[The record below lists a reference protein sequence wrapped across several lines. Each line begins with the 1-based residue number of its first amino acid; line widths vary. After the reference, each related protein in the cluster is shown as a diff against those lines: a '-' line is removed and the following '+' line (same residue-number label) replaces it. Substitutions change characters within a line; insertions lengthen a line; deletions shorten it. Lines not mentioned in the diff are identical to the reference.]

1 MAIAKMHHFKLY
13 FLRSLNNEFLDFLQD
28 FGDVHLKDL
37 TEETELLDSGL
48 EYFSEDEAILDVR
61 EEIGEIESAINLL
74 SSFQEKKSGLKNLQ
88 EGNKNYSYEDL
99 MQKGAQLD
107 FTSFLLN
114 LSNLNKSIENKKKII
129 ERIENE
135 IHELKPWIDLKVP
148 SKAIEK
154 TKHVNFIT
162 GYVLSAQFESLKEDL
177 KNFQYSLVER
187 IGQDDKNSY
196 ILAVVEESELSKMT
210 DLLRKYSFY
219 EEAVKTEKSPAQD
232 IKAKEKEIETLK
244 SEIKEIENKYRSMTE
259 DLDNL
264 KLRYEYLKQVEEK
277 LSSVDNFLATK
288 KVSVI
293 EGYVNS
299 KNADNFQR
307 RLSKNFPK
315 NYYLEMNEADKDD
328 PNVPIE
334 LENNKFVSVFEPL
347 TEMYSMPR
355 YNEVDPTPF
364 LAPFYWLFFGM
375 MIADAGYGLLLVIG
389 TYVLLRFNLSDSM
402 RKNIKFFNY
411 LGYSTILWGLVY
423 GSVFGGAINI
433 PQLIDPAGDYMTV
446 LIISIALGA
455 VHMFL
460 GMAMKAYVL
469 IRDGHSIDAFFDV
482 FSWYMVLL
490 GAIYMILAGPLSLPG
505 KNIAKYIMIAGMLI
519 IVFFTGREAKS
530 PVGRIA
536 SGAYNLYGISS
547 WLGDFVSYLRLM
559 ALGLAGGFIGV
570 AINMIAGTVAS
581 SGLVGIIF
589 AAVIFVGGQIFNLAL
604 SALSAYVHTLR
615 LTFVEFFG
623 KFYEGGG
630 KKFNRVRKETKYINI
645 KK

>member
-315 NYYLEMNEADKDD
+315 NYYLEMNEADKDN

>member
-48 EYFSEDEAILDVR
+48 EYFSEDEIILDVR

-74 SSFQEKKSGLKNLQ
+74 SSYEEKKSGLKNLQ

-114 LSNLNKSIENKKKII
+114 LSNLNNSIENKKKII

-135 IHELKPWIDLKVP
+135 IHELKPWIDLKLP

-177 KNFQYSLVER
+177 KDFQYSLVER

-196 ILAVVEESELSKMT
+196 ILAVVEESELSKMI
-210 DLLRKYSFY
+210 DLLRRYSFY
-219 EEAVKTEKSPAQD
+219 EEAVKTEKNPAQD
-232 IKAKEKEIETLK
+232 IRAKEKEIETLNN
-244 SEIKEIENKYRSMTE
+244 EIKEIENKYRSMAE
-259 DLDNL
+259 ELDNL
-264 KLRYEYLKQVEEK
+264 KLRYEYLNQVEEK
-277 LSSVDNFLATK
+277 LASVDNFLATK

-307 RLSKNFPK
+307 RLNKNFPK
-315 NYYLEMNEADKDD
+315 DYYLEMNEADKDD

-375 MIADAGYGLLLVIG
+375 MIADAGYGLLLLIG

-411 LGYSTILWGLVY
+411 LGYSTILWGLIY
-423 GSVFGGAINI
+423 GSVFGGAIEI

-482 FSWYMVLL
+482 FSWYMVLI

-505 KNIAKYIMIAGMLI
+505 RNIAKYVMIAGMLI

-530 PVGRIA
+530 PVGRLA

-589 AAVIFVGGQIFNLAL
+589 AAVIFVGGQLFNLAL

>member
-13 FLRSLNNEFLDFLQD
+13 FLRSLNSEFLDFLQD

-74 SSFQEKKSGLKNLQ
+74 SSYQEKKSGLKNLQ

-99 MQKGAQLD
+99 MTKGAQLD
-107 FTSFLLN
+107 FTRFLLN
-114 LSNLNKSIENKKKII
+114 LSNLNNSIENKKKII

-135 IHELKPWIDLKVP
+135 ILDLKPWIDLKVP

-162 GYVLSAQFESLKEDL
+162 GYILSAQYESLKEDL
-177 KNFQYSLVER
+177 KDLQYGLVER
-187 IGQDDKNSY
+187 VGQDDKNSY
-196 ILAVVEESELSKMT
+196 ILAIVEESELSKMT
-210 DLLRKYSFY
+210 ELLRKYSFY
-219 EEAVKTEKSPAQD
+219 EETVKTEKNPAQD
-232 IKAKEKEIETLK
+232 IKAKEKEIETLND
-244 SEIKEIENKYRSMTE
+244 EIKEIENKYRSMTE

-264 KLRYEYLKQVEEK
+264 KLRYEYLKQVEKK
-277 LSSVDNFLATK
+277 LASVDNFLATK

-293 EGYVNS
+293 EGYVAS
-299 KNADNFQR
+299 KNADIFQR
-307 RLSKNFPK
+307 RLRKNFPK
-315 NYYLEMNEADKDD
+315 DYYLEISEADKED

-375 MIADAGYGLLLVIG
+375 MIADAGYGLLLLIG

-411 LGYSTILWGLVY
+411 LGYSTILWGLIY
-423 GSVFGGAINI
+423 GSVFGGAIEI

-482 FSWYMVLL
+482 FSWYMVLI

-505 KNIAKYIMIAGMLI
+505 RNIAKYVMIAGMLI

-581 SGLVGIIF
+581 SGIVGIIF
-589 AAVIFVGGQIFNLAL
+589 AAVIFVGGQLFNLAL

>member
-13 FLRSLNNEFLDFLQD
+13 FLRSLNSEFLDFLQD

-74 SSFQEKKSGLKNLQ
+74 SSYQEKKSGLKNLQ

-99 MQKGAQLD
+99 MTKGAQLD
-107 FTSFLLN
+107 FTRFLLN
-114 LSNLNKSIENKKKII
+114 LSNLNNSIENKKKII

-135 IHELKPWIDLKVP
+135 ILDLKPWIDLKVP

-162 GYVLSAQFESLKEDL
+162 GYILSAQYESLKEDL
-177 KNFQYSLVER
+177 KDFQYGLVER
-187 IGQDDKNSY
+187 VGQDDKNSY
-196 ILAVVEESELSKMT
+196 ILAIVEESELSKMT
-210 DLLRKYSFY
+210 ELLRKYSFY
-219 EEAVKTEKSPAQD
+219 EETVKTEKNPAQD
-232 IKAKEKEIETLK
+232 IKAKEKEIETLNN
-244 SEIKEIENKYRSMTE
+244 EIKEIENKYRSMTE

-264 KLRYEYLKQVEEK
+264 KLRYEYLKQVEKK
-277 LSSVDNFLATK
+277 LASVDNFLATK

-293 EGYVNS
+293 EGYVAS
-299 KNADNFQR
+299 KNADIFQR
-307 RLSKNFPK
+307 RLRKNFPK
-315 NYYLEMNEADKDD
+315 DYYLEISEADKDD

-375 MIADAGYGLLLVIG
+375 MIADAGYGLLLLIG

-411 LGYSTILWGLVY
+411 LGYSTILWGLIY
-423 GSVFGGAINI
+423 GSVFGGAIEI

-482 FSWYMVLL
+482 FSWYMVLI

-505 KNIAKYIMIAGMLI
+505 RNIAKYVMIAGMLI

-581 SGLVGIIF
+581 SGIVGIIF
-589 AAVIFVGGQIFNLAL
+589 AAVIFVGGQLFNLAL

>member
-13 FLRSLNNEFLDFLQD
+13 FLRSLNSEFLDFLQD

-74 SSFQEKKSGLKNLQ
+74 SSYQEKKSGLKNLQ

-99 MQKGAQLD
+99 MTKGAQLD
-107 FTSFLLN
+107 FTRFLLN
-114 LSNLNKSIENKKKII
+114 LSNLNNSIENKKKII

-135 IHELKPWIDLKVP
+135 ILDLKPWIDLKVP

-162 GYVLSAQFESLKEDL
+162 GYILSAQYESLKEDL
-177 KNFQYSLVER
+177 KDFQYGLVER
-187 IGQDDKNSY
+187 VGQDDKNSY
-196 ILAVVEESELSKMT
+196 ILAIVEESELSKMT
-210 DLLRKYSFY
+210 ELLRKYSFY
-219 EEAVKTEKSPAQD
+219 EETVKTEKNPAQD
-232 IKAKEKEIETLK
+232 IKAKEKEIETLNN
-244 SEIKEIENKYRSMTE
+244 EIKEIENKYRSMTE

-264 KLRYEYLKQVEEK
+264 KLRYEYLKQVEKK
-277 LSSVDNFLATK
+277 LASVDNFLATK

-293 EGYVNS
+293 EGYVAS
-299 KNADNFQR
+299 KNADIFQR
-307 RLSKNFPK
+307 RLRKNFPK
-315 NYYLEMNEADKDD
+315 DYYLEISEADKDD

-375 MIADAGYGLLLVIG
+375 MIADAGYGLLLLIG

-411 LGYSTILWGLVY
+411 LGYSTILWGLIY
-423 GSVFGGAINI
+423 GSVFGGAIEI

-469 IRDGHSIDAFFDV
+469 IRDGQSIDAFFDV

-505 KNIAKYIMIAGMLI
+505 RNIAKYIMIAGMLI

-581 SGLVGIIF
+581 SGIVGIIF
-589 AAVIFVGGQIFNLAL
+589 AAVIFVGGQLFNLAL

>member
-13 FLRSLNNEFLDFLQD
+13 FLRSLNSEFLDFLQD

-74 SSFQEKKSGLKNLQ
+74 SSYQEKKSGLKNLQ

-99 MQKGAQLD
+99 MTKGAQLD
-107 FTSFLLN
+107 FTRFLLN
-114 LSNLNKSIENKKKII
+114 LSNLNNSIENKKKII

-135 IHELKPWIDLKVP
+135 ILDLKPWIDLKVP

-162 GYVLSAQFESLKEDL
+162 GYILSAQYESLKEDL
-177 KNFQYSLVER
+177 KDFQYSLVER
-187 IGQDDKNSY
+187 VGQDDKNSY
-196 ILAVVEESELSKMT
+196 ILAIVEESELSKMT
-210 DLLRKYSFY
+210 ELLRKYSFY
-219 EEAVKTEKSPAQD
+219 EETVKTEKNPAQD
-232 IKAKEKEIETLK
+232 IKAKEKEIETLNN
-244 SEIKEIENKYRSMTE
+244 EIKESENKYRSMTE

-264 KLRYEYLKQVEEK
+264 KLRYEYLKQVEKK
-277 LSSVDNFLATK
+277 LASVDNFLATK

-293 EGYVNS
+293 EGYVAS
-299 KNADNFQR
+299 KNADIFQR
-307 RLSKNFPK
+307 RLRKNFPK
-315 NYYLEMNEADKDD
+315 DYYLEISEADKDD

-375 MIADAGYGLLLVIG
+375 MIADAGYGLLLLIG

-411 LGYSTILWGLVY
+411 LGYSTILWGLIY
-423 GSVFGGAINI
+423 GSVFGGAIEI

-482 FSWYMVLL
+482 FSWYMVLI

-505 KNIAKYIMIAGMLI
+505 RNIAKYIMIAGMLI

-589 AAVIFVGGQIFNLAL
+589 AAVIFIGGQLFNLAL

>member
-13 FLRSLNNEFLDFLQD
+13 FLRSLNDEFLDFLQD
-28 FGDVHLKDL
+28 FGDVHLKNL
-37 TEETELLDSGL
+37 TEETDLLDSGL
-48 EYFSEDEAILDVR
+48 EYFSEDEYILDVR

-74 SSFQEKKSGLKNLQ
+74 SSYQEKKSGLKNLQ

-99 MQKGAQLD
+99 MTKGSQLD

-129 ERIENE
+129 EKIENE
-135 IHELKPWIDLKVP
+135 ILELKPWINLKVP
-148 SKAIEK
+148 SKAIK
-154 TKHVNFIT
+154 DTKHVSFIT
-162 GYVLSAQFESLKEDL
+162 GYILSAQYESLKADL
-177 KNFQYSLVER
+177 RDFNYSVVER
-187 IGQDDKNSY
+187 VGQDDKNSY
-196 ILAVVEESELSKMT
+196 ILAIAEGSELNKMKE
-210 DLLRKYSFY
+210 LLRKYSFY
-219 EEAVKTEKSPAQD
+219 EESVKSNINPAQD
-232 IKAKEKEIETLK
+232 IKAKEEEIESLNE
-244 SEIKEIENKYRSMTE
+244 EIKEIENKYRSMTE
-259 DLDNL
+259 ELDNL
-264 KLRYEYLKQVEEK
+264 KLRYEYLNQVEEK

-299 KNADNFQR
+299 KNADNFER
-307 RLSKNFPK
+307 RLRKNFPK
-315 NYYLEMNEADKDD
+315 DYYLEINEADKED
-328 PNVPIE
+328 PEVPIE

-375 MIADAGYGLLLVIG
+375 MIADAGYGLLLLIG
-389 TYVLLRFNLSDSM
+389 TFVLLRFNLSDSM
-402 RKNIKFFNY
+402 RKNIQFFNY
-411 LGYSTILWGLVY
+411 LGYSTILWGLIY
-423 GSVFGGAINI
+423 GSVFGGAIEI
-433 PQLIDPAGDYMTV
+433 PQLIDPAGDYMSV

-455 VHMFL
+455 IHMFL

-482 FSWYMVLL
+482 FSWYMVLI

-505 KNIAKYIMIAGMLI
+505 RNIAKYVMIAGMLI

-589 AAVIFVGGQIFNLAL
+589 AAVIFVGGQLFNLAL